1 MFLHQLKYDL
11 LSMIRTKEIII
22 WLLIFPNLILGV
34 LFKVAF
40 GGAYEKST
48 VFHTIPAAVVETGDP
63 YFREVCEAV
72 SKGDEPLLKPVF
84 TDEDEAEEMLKD
96 GRVKG
101 IFYAGQELSL
111 SVSKSGIEQTLLSSF
126 ADSYSVRKKVIVS
139 AAQEAPEKLPEVISA
154 LESDIE
160 PYTEVPVTHGN
171 TDYFVQYFYN
181 LLAMVAMYGSLL
193 GLNITQFNQ
202 ANLSPV
208 GARKGISPVPK
219 SIGIGA
225 SLTASMIVEALCMAV
240 NVSFTVFVLK
250 VDMGSRLPLVYLAAI
265 AGGFLGVAL
274 GFFIGACN
282 NLKFNAKVGISMAFS
297 MLMCFLSG
305 LMVGNIKAIIQQ
317 HLPIINK
324 LNPAAVISD
333 SIYCLDIYP
342 DLSHFLT
349 KLTTMVIMSAVLMIA
364 GIAFTRR
371 KKYASI

>member
-84 TDEDEAEEMLKD
+84 TDGDEAEEMLKD

-154 LESDIE
+154 LESDIA
-160 PYTEVPVTHGN
+160 PYTEIPVTHGN

-342 DLSHFLT
+342 DLSHFMA
-349 KLTTMVIMSAVLMIA
+349 KLTTMVVMSAVLMIA

>member
-1 MFLHQLKYDL
+1 M
-11 LSMIRTKEIII
+11 
-22 WLLIFPNLILGV
+22 
-34 LFKVAF
+34 
-40 GGAYEKST
+40 
-48 VFHTIPAAVVETGDP
+48 
-63 YFREVCEAV
+63 
-72 SKGDEPLLKPVF
+72 
-84 TDEDEAEEMLKD
+84 
-96 GRVKG
+96 
-101 IFYAGQELSL
+101 
-111 SVSKSGIEQTLLSSF
+111 
-126 ADSYSVRKKVIVS
+126 
-139 AAQEAPEKLPEVISA
+139 
-154 LESDIE
+154 
-160 PYTEVPVTHGN
+160 PYTEAPVTQGN

-225 SLTASMIVEALCMAV
+225 SLTASMIVEALCMV
-240 NVSFTVFVLK
+240 INVSFTVFILR
-250 VDMGSRLPLVYLAAI
+250 VDMGERLPLVYLAAI
-265 AGGFLGVAL
+265 VGGILGVAV

-305 LMVGNIKAIIQQ
+305 LMVGNMKAIIQQ
-317 HLPIINK
+317 HFPVLNL

-342 DLSHFLT
+342 GYSHFLA